1 MDKAPIQQNKKGKLY
16 MRGFEISNEA
26 DIRALQKYNK
36 ALQNGLS
43 STEAIGKR
51 FNKASQAAKELAKSS
66 GGAGVNMDNLGIR
79 LVGAKLKTVAMT
91 AAQTAL
97 NAAMSMGLSVIVEL
111 VVSGLTMLVDN
122 LIHADEKLLESKV
135 SKGIHMEE
143 EIKEVVNGLEKIS
156 DGGKKASTG
165 LRLFSNIGGGL
176 LDAGISIAI
185 DLAVDAIDRFIRR
198 DEIAIQK
205 AQELRGSFEEFQ
217 AISFDN
223 LDSLRN
229 YETDFDMQLQGTRE
243 GVRRSG
249 VQRGGFL
256 WMIQN

>member
-1 MDKAPIQQNKKGKLY
+1 MRNQLY
-16 MRGFEISNEA
+16 FKGFEVSNKT
-26 DIRALQKYNK
+26 DIQAIKAYNK
-36 ALQNGLS
+36 ALSEGIDKQSAYEKCLNNTSKAAQYFATESAGSAVSLDGL
-43 STEAIGKR
+43 G
-51 FNKASQAAKELAKSS
+51 AK
-66 GGAGVNMDNLGIR
+66 

-91 AAQTAL
+91 AAQYAL

-111 VVSGLTMLVDN
+111 VVSGLTMLVDK

>member
-1 MDKAPIQQNKKGKLY
+1 MTGKPYL
-16 MRGFEISNEA
+16 RGFESSVREDINAIKRYNAELSRVGSASIAFENTVSESSKEVKNLTKNSGNSAISL
-26 DIRALQKYNK
+26 D
-36 ALQNGLS
+36 GL
-43 STEAIGKR
+43 G
-51 FNKASQAAKELAKSS
+51 AK
-66 GGAGVNMDNLGIR
+66 

-91 AAQTAL
+91 AAQYAL